1 MRVMAKMVEHDN
13 KQILLMA
20 VVIGVSA
27 PIFGMLVMIKVLNY
41 PLDIFIA
48 AVSVAIGAIVA
59 TPVAYIVMKYTKNAL
74 MRNCNK
80 NKRK

>member
-1 MRVMAKMVEHDN
+1 MRVMAKMAEHDN

-20 VVIGVSA
+20 VVIAVSA
-27 PIFGMLVMIKVLNY
+27 PISGMLVMIKVLNY

-59 TPVAYIVMKYTKNAL
+59 MPVAYIVIKYIRGRL
-74 MRNCNK
+74 MQK
-80 NKRK
+80 S